1 MSVASHAVSCPSC
14 IGTLDRLMR
23 LKPRPVSHQLNCVMV
38 ALIIQTDPGSINH
51 LVARDFQDLVKWE
64 DTDLH
69 VADALERLYQQM
81 GNDVPCRSMHVR
93 ISPSRT
99 RIIEVVEKHGGKAQ
113 PEAYRDPKSDTI
125 VFVSVLCAQRTGLGN
140 LVALKPL
147 RVFVCICT
155 DAFS

>member
-1 MSVASHAVSCPSC
+1 MEISCVCGEPCCELSELYR
-14 IGTLDRLMR
+14 TLDRLMR

-51 LVARDFQDLVKWE
+51 LVARDFQDLLKWE

-125 VFVSVLCAQRTGLGN
+125 VLCLYCVPNAQDWAIL
-140 LVALKPL
+140 
-147 RVFVCICT
+147 
-155 DAFS
+155 SH